1 MRHMTQY
8 DEQDANSLQVVYYNI
23 SCLVCNHN
31 FSFWSTRFHA
41 VIPLRYHF
49 FLLISANAMVVR
61 IPSSY
66 HLHFE
71 CFPFPCHSPNPPLI
85 SCCDRGGPV
94 PPLCRTNTH
103 LVGKYKDLVPPESGR
118 DQERHR
124 ASPALG
130 SLHANPANIAQCL
143 SSAIH
148 PAVSPYRPR

>member
-1 MRHMTQY
+1 MRNMSQY
-8 DEQDANSLQVVYYNI
+8 NKQDADSLQVIYYNI
-23 SCLVCNHN
+23 SSLVCNHN
-31 FSFWSTRFHA
+31 LLLLEHASSCSDSFTISFLPARFCKRYSSQNSQLLSPSFRML
-41 VIPLRYHF
+41 PLPLSQHT
-49 FLLISANAMVVR
+49 
-61 IPSSY
+61 
-66 HLHFE
+66 
-71 CFPFPCHSPNPPLI
+71 PPLM

-130 SLHANPANIAQCL
+130 TLHANPANIAQCL